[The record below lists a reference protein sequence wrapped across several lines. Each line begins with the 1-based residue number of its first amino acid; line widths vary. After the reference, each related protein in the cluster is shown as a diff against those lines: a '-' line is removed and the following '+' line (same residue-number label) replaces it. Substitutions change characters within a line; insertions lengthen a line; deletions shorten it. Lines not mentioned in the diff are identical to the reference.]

1 MMTFRH
7 KLVSEALTEE
17 KRWTSGW
24 AEAEQSESIRILKSN
39 IASSVRGMQFIM
51 RDRAS
56 LYMYIEGNPYCVGW
70 VSAGQKPEP
79 FDGEQS
85 RWSTEYTISSPN
97 IANNRYSDYNDAYYT
112 KTTGS
117 CATALRHIKRYMRP
131 YSPQDMLKV
140 TFSDVVS
147 KVTSVAYTARQ
158 DLRASVET
166 MFNIS
171 SYTPDS
177 PLLTELR
184 HLVKAG
190 HTFLSPAFSADL
202 AKYFELKDNSS
213 ALSGREVPMWFVRVY
228 ECMGAQKFETVYIG
242 NATSAYTSAMSNTV
256 DRYEADNLP
265 DHIMGKLSVLNMLG
279 DGEYVDGVG
288 YRAGEGMFYVV
299 D

>member
-17 KRWTSGW
+17 KRWTSSW
-24 AEAEQSESIRILKSN
+24 AEADQSESIKILKSN

-56 LYMYIEGNPYCVGW
+56 LYMYIEGNPYCLGW

-85 RWSTEYTISSPN
+85 RWSTEYTVSSPN
-97 IANNRYSDYNDAYYT
+97 IVNNRYSDYNDEHYT

-131 YSPQDMLKV
+131 YSPRDMLMV

-147 KVTSVAYTARQ
+147 KVTSVAFTARQ

-228 ECMGAQKFETVYIG
+228 ECMGAQKFETVYIA
-242 NATSAYTSAMSNTV
+242 NATSAYTSTSNTV

-265 DHIMGKLSVLNMLG
+265 DHIMGKLSVLNMLA

>member
-1 MMTFRH
+1 MITFSH

-17 KRWTSGW
+17 KRMTSGW
-24 AEAEQSESIRILKSN
+24 ADADQSESIKILKSN

-70 VSAGQKPEP
+70 VSAGQKPETREY
-79 FDGEQS
+79 GTG

-242 NATSAYTSAMSNTV
+242 NATSEYASAMSSTV

-265 DHIMGKLSVLNMLG
+265 DHIMGKLSVLNMLA